1 MANEITI
8 YTDGSCLGNPGPGG
22 WACRIF
28 KQPDDTNPLT
38 LSGGFSHTTNNRME
52 IISVLE
58 ALKALPE
65 PSCVQIYSDS
75 QYVCSAIEKGWLSSW
90 IKKNWVNSS
99 KQPVKNKDLWLLL
112 LVELNRHK
120 VTMHWLRG
128 HAGQP
133 ENERCDALAR
143 SIAESGNLPPDTGYH
158 S

>member
-1 MANEITI
+1 MANNVTI

-28 KQPDDTNPLT
+28 REASDNNPLE
-38 LSGGFSHTTNNRME
+38 LSGGFKLTTNNRME
-52 IISVLE
+52 IMSVLE
-58 ALKALPE
+58 ALKALQE

-75 QYVCSAIEKGWLSSW
+75 QYVCSALEKGWLSNW

-112 LVELNRHK
+112 LAELRRHK

-128 HAGQP
+128 HTGHP
-133 ENERCDALAR
+133 ENERCDDLAR
-143 SIAESGNLPPDTGYH
+143 SIAERPGLPTDTGYQP
-158 S
+158 